1 MKKSNYINHYN
12 FTDDVIRYIT
22 KSDCIILPSYR
33 EGSSKILLEAA
44 AIGRPLI
51 ASDVPGCNNIVINN
65 FNGFLCKPRD
75 TNSLIDSIE
84 KFIKLDIVSRK
95 KLAQNSRKHIEE
107 NFDEK
112 FVINQY
118 LNDINHILNEK
129 KN

>member
-1 MKKSNYINHYN
+1 MIVSFYLLI
-12 FTDDVIRYIT
+12 
-22 KSDCIILPSYR
+22 
-33 EGSSKILLEAA
+33 EGSSKILLEA

-75 TNSLIDSIE
+75 TKSLIDSIE